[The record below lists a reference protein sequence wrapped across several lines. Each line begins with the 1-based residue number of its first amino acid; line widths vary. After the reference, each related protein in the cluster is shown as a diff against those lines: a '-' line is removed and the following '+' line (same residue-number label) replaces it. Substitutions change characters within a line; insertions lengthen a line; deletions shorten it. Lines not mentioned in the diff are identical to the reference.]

1 MTSPL
6 DRAKLAGIRPSD
18 APHNS
23 TVQPVLPVSTST
35 TKENHMSTEQTPATE
50 TSAPATVAVDAATL
64 SAMLATMQQQSAQ
77 IAALTAQV
85 QQQQS
90 APASVAPPDNP
101 QPKKPA
107 WFLPPPP
114 KAPFIPKE
122 VSCYAPCIKDEKTNQ
137 LTDTPNGTLC
147 LSLGTHSKI
156 AFIPDVWFRAGG
168 VLEYFESG
176 QAREDLQH
184 VHKTGEK
191 TKFEF

>member
-1 MTSPL
+1 MTNPL

-18 APHNS
+18 AQPQS
-23 TVQPVLPVSTST
+23 TVNHVSTST
-35 TKENHMSTEQTPATE
+35 TKENQAMSTEQTPATE
-50 TSAPATVAVDAATL
+50 TTAPAAAPAVDLAAL
-64 SAMLATMQQQSAQ
+64 MAFMQQQSAQ

-107 WFLPPPP
+107 WFLPPPK
-114 KAPFIPKE
+114 KAPFIPRE
-122 VSCYAPCIKDEKTNQ
+122 VSCYAPCVKDEKTNQ
-137 LTDTPNGTLC
+137 LTTEPNGTLC
-147 LSLGTHSKI
+147 WSAGPHTKV